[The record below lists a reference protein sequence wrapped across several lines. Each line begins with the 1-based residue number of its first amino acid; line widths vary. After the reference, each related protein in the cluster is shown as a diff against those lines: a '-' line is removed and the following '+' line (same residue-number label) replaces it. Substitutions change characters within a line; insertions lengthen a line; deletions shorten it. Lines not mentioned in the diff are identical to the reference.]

1 VDILIFARI
10 VPFEDMNITSG
21 LICAFTGTAENI
33 LMREYEQ
40 HRKVYFVKDESM
52 DRFLFFYN
60 AFRHIGIETK
70 MEKV

>member
-10 VPFEDMNITSG
+10 VPFEDMNITCG
-21 LICAFTGTAENI
+21 LTCAFTGAVEDI

-40 HRKVYFVKDESM
+40 HRKVNFDKDESM
-52 DRFLFFYN
+52 DRFLFFCN
-60 AFRHIGIETK
+60 AFRHIGIETR